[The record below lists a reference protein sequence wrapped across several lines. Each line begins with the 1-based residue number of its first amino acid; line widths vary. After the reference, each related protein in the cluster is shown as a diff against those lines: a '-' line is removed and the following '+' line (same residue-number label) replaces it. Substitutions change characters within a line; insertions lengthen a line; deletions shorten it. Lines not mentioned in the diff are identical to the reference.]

1 MTTLRTTVLFVCAVI
16 GPTVPSFS
24 QSAPPCERTVLTLQ
38 EAADLLRVPP
48 EDLARLAERNE
59 VPARRIESSWRF
71 SCSALLEWL
80 GQDRKAVAPLTTED
94 LSKVTAAG
102 TAPGQA
108 ATPVPSQG
116 QPVGEAPDER
126 PAEDIFLRGQ
136 RVLLG
141 RGDVVLDFG
150 QFYSRRDEQLLAT
163 FGGGLGLSTLQQ
175 ETFTTVLMGRVG
187 IFNETEL
194 FGSTTFHSQD
204 NHQFLGSTTLGNTVQ
219 NTFGGLGLGLRR
231 TLLREKAGRPD
242 IVATVSGNIPLDDGP
257 YALGGGLVVV
267 KSVDPVVL
275 FASGNYIH
283 AFSRGEPAGV
293 QTEDAVD
300 VSMGYG
306 IALNDSLA
314 ISMSVAGAFTG
325 PSVLDNVR
333 FRQPSVFGARF
344 ALTSWLARGLYIE
357 PSVGFGLS
365 GPGRSFTFGVTLP
378 YSF

>member
-1 MTTLRTTVLFVCAVI
+1 MTAFRAAVSFVCALIVLA
-16 GPTVPSFS
+16 VPSFG
-24 QSAPPCERTVLTLQ
+24 QNAGPCEHTVLTLQ

-48 EDLARLAERNE
+48 ADLARLAERNE
-59 VPARRIESSWRF
+59 VPARRIENSWRF
-71 SCSALLEWL
+71 SCAALLEWL

-102 TAPGQA
+102 TAAGQA
-108 ATPVPSQG
+108 PAPATPQDK
-116 QPVGEAPDER
+116 PVGEAPDER

-141 RGDVVLDFG
+141 RGEVVLDFG
-150 QFYSRRDEQLLAT
+150 QFYSRRDEQLLASID
-163 FGGGLGLSTLQQ
+163 GAVGLATLEQ

-219 NTFGGLGLGLRR
+219 NAFGGLSLGLRR
-231 TLLREKAGRPD
+231 TLLKEKAGRPD
-242 IVATVSGNIPLDDGP
+242 IVATVSGTIPLDDGP
-257 YALGGGLVVV
+257 YALGGGIVLV

-283 AFSRGEPAGV
+283 AFTRGDPVGV
-293 QTEDAVD
+293 RTENAVD

-306 IALNDSLA
+306 IALNDTIA

-325 PSVLDNVR
+325 TSVLDNVR
-333 FRQPSVFGARF
+333 FRQPSAFGARF

-378 YSF
+378 YAF